1 MDGLPVELK
10 ESGLAEQAGMIVLRE
25 RHKGAA
31 WKAADAIVD
40 PLFKLLDP
48 EARGHIP
55 VTKFKEYFLHRLHP
69 ELERRQHSPATSR
82 RHGSSGVTHTRS
94 KGTGTWDFNRVVQAA
109 RLKRQQ
115 AMHRARSSSS
125 RSGSGGC
132 FTSGTAVLTP
142 TGSRVGI
149 DQLQLGDAVMAF
161 DSEGLLQTA
170 TVRGCM
176 RFLSDKHLALTLSN
190 GSVMHVTAQH
200 PVCVAPDTFCRAD
213 ALCVGHRVMVAASDC
228 ERLVGATVTRVEDVA
243 DGTVVYNLSTTPHH
257 TFFAADVAVHNK
269 GGGGGCFTSGTAVL
283 TPTGSR
289 VGIDQLQLGDAVMAF
304 DSEGLLQTATVRGCM
319 RFLSDKHLALTLSN
333 GSVMHV
339 TAQHPVCVAPD
350 TFCRADALCVGHR
363 VMVAASDCERLVGAT
378 VTRVEDVADGT
389 VVYNLSTTPHHT
401 FFAADVAVHNKGGG
415 GGCFS
420 GDVPVIV
427 LSDNGGQKRVGM
439 RMLKP
444 GDVIQGMKLLR
455 VSVWA
460 CD

>member
-1 MDGLPVELK
+1 
-10 ESGLAEQAGMIVLRE
+10 
-25 RHKGAA
+25 
-31 WKAADAIVD
+31 
-40 PLFKLLDP
+40 
-48 EARGHIP
+48 
-55 VTKFKEYFLHRLHP
+55 
-69 ELERRQHSPATSR
+69 
-82 RHGSSGVTHTRS
+82 
-94 KGTGTWDFNRVVQAA
+94 
-109 RLKRQQ
+109 
-115 AMHRARSSSS
+115 
-125 RSGSGGC
+125 
-132 FTSGTAVLTP
+132 
-142 TGSRVGI
+142 
-149 DQLQLGDAVMAF
+149 
-161 DSEGLLQTA
+161 
-170 TVRGCM
+170 
-176 RFLSDKHLALTLSN
+176 
-190 GSVMHVTAQH
+190 
-200 PVCVAPDTFCRAD
+200 
-213 ALCVGHRVMVAASDC
+213 
-228 ERLVGATVTRVEDVA
+228 
-243 DGTVVYNLSTTPHH
+243 
-257 TFFAADVAVHNK
+257 
-269 GGGGGCFTSGTAVL
+269 
-283 TPTGSR
+283 
-289 VGIDQLQLGDAVMAF
+289 MAF

-444 GDVIQGMKLLR
+444 GDVIQGMMLLR